1 MMNTQLI
8 SVDIENFRSI
18 RGHVH
23 APLDAKVVL
32 VHGENGAGKTSL
44 LSAIQLG
51 LTGQIDALQRA
62 DPQYQ
67 LQLLHKRALSGY
79 AEVNIGVAQDRA
91 VYRADLSPGKV
102 TSVRKLETDLAE
114 FFAERAYLPQSLLGQ
129 LLQIY
134 QESGSGADSPLAR
147 FVSSLLGLDRLD
159 ALEAGLKS
167 VHDVRNLR
175 RVVNQWS
182 HAEKQKERHE
192 SLIEAQRSNKV
203 PIAKTLAACRLE
215 LTGILKALDLQPD
228 ENLPENQADDI
239 GLIAAEDEI
248 QLADL
253 TDRLRFL
260 ASVRRDMAA
269 SSDDDGQAEGNAT
282 SRARETASALSD
294 WRKINDAR
302 VSDTRSRLEKLFP
315 DVAFPSDLTVLYADA
330 KRLLSTEQEQLA
342 ANVQR
347 LQEETNSLV
356 QARDQLVVAT
366 TQLNSIDRELSA
378 ISADAGALSAA
389 LAEIANFVTDDLCPV
404 CGRDYGELDAGPLA
418 DHVHE
423 KTRALSSSAERLIL
437 LGKSRNQQ
445 QSATDRLIQQ
455 IERLAARQIDP
466 QQLADQDRRATD
478 LADTLSLLETI
489 QGIMGIGQG
498 LIESD
503 IAARRELTQIQ
514 QRHGGRLAVR
524 GNLNDLA
531 GSTKIEGLLETETL
545 EGFAFRLEQRLTER
559 RDSID
564 ARVRSR
570 ERARNLVVEVAG
582 MKKRIEEIDGE
593 IVKQQRNLALYEGAL
608 VRGRQ
613 LRIQAQ
619 TIASAVDTV
628 RSTIIRREFNERL
641 NKLWR
646 DLFVRLAPGE
656 TFVPAFRIP
665 EQDTHRLQPTLYTPH
680 RDLGDEAAGGTPGAM
695 LSAGN
700 LNTAALT
707 LFIALHLSVPVQLPW
722 LILDDPVQ
730 SMDDIH
736 IAHFAAL
743 LRTLSK
749 EHDRQILIAVHDR
762 QLFEYLRLELSPA
775 FPDDSLI
782 TLELNR
788 SANRKTECTPHRY
801 RFQEETALRVA

>member
-1 MMNTQLI
+1 MMHAQLQSI
-8 SVDIENFRSI
+8 DIQNFRSI

-32 VHGENGAGKTSL
+32 MHGENGAGKTSL

-62 DPQYQ
+62 DPKYE
-67 LQLLHKRALSGY
+67 LQLLHKRTLSGY
-79 AEVNIGVAQDRA
+79 AEVKVGIEKHHA

-102 TSVRKLETDLAE
+102 TSTRRLNTELAE

-134 QESGSGADSPLAR
+134 QEPGSGADSPLAR

-159 ALEAGLKS
+159 ALEAGLGS

-175 RVVNQWS
+175 RVANQWS
-182 HAEKQKERHE
+182 HTEKQKDRHE
-192 SLIEAQRSNKV
+192 STIDAQRSNKA
-203 PIAKTLAACRLE
+203 PIVKTLASYRLE
-215 LTGILKALDLQPD
+215 LTGILKTLDLQAD
-228 ENLPENQADDI
+228 ENFPENQANGIGRLAAQDETQLGDI
-239 GLIAAEDEI
+239 
-248 QLADL
+248 

-260 ASVRRDMAA
+260 ASVRREMVA
-269 SSDDDGQAEGNAT
+269 SEDDGQAEEKAT
-282 SRARETASALSD
+282 SRAREAASALSD
-294 WRKINDAR
+294 WRESNDAT
-302 VSDTRSRLEKLFP
+302 VSDIRSRLEKLFP
-315 DVAFPSDLTVLYADA
+315 DVAFPSDLTVLYGDA

-347 LQEETNSLV
+347 LQDEANLLV
-356 QARDQLVVAT
+356 QARDQLDVAT
-366 TQLNSIDRELSA
+366 TQLNRIDREMSA
-378 ISADAGALSAA
+378 ISADTGALSAA
-389 LAEIANFVTDDLCPV
+389 LAEMASFITDDLCPV
-404 CGRDYGELDAGPLA
+404 CGRDYVELDAGSLA
-418 DHVHE
+418 DHLHE
-423 KTRALSSSAERLIL
+423 RTRVLSSSAERLIL

-445 QSATDRLIQQ
+445 QSATDRLNQQ
-455 IERLAARQIDP
+455 IDRLAGRQIDP

-478 LADTLSLLETI
+478 LGDTLRLLESVH
-489 QGIMGIGQG
+489 GILGIGQG

-514 QRHGGRLAVR
+514 QRNSSRLAVR
-524 GNLNDLA
+524 GNLEDLA
-531 GSTKIEGLLETETL
+531 GSTKMEGIRETETL
-545 EGFAFRLEQRLTER
+545 VEFAFRIEQRLTER
-559 RDSID
+559 RSSTD

-570 ERARNLVVEVAG
+570 ARASDLVAEIG
-582 MKKRIEEIDGE
+582 GLKKRIEEIDRVISE
-593 IVKQQRNLALYEGAL
+593 QQASLKLYEGAL
-608 VRGRQ
+608 IRGRQ
-613 LRIQAQ
+613 LRTQAQ

-628 RSTIIRREFNERL
+628 RSTIIRREFNDRL

-665 EQDTHRLQPTLYTPH
+665 TKGTQKLQPTLYTPD